1 LSYASRLTNQNGKL
15 YLHPTKERLNFP
27 KNKSL

>member
-1 LSYASRLTNQNGKL
+1 LSYASRLTNQNRKL
-15 YLHPTKERLNFP
+15 LLDLTKERQKYP